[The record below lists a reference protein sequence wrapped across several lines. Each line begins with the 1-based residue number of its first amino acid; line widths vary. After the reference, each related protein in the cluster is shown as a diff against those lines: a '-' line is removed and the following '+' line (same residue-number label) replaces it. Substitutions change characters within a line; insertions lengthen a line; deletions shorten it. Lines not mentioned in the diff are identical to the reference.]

1 MSETQRRIIEDLNHV
16 NDALREELAEAEYAN
31 TEKDKRIEVLENALR
46 SPATKHKV
54 EGLLWQHS
62 IFTAN

>member
-31 TEKDKRIEVLENALR
+31 TEKDKRIEVLESALR

-54 EGLLWQHS
+54 EGL
-62 IFTAN
+62 